1 MYDALSASERR
12 QFATANKDTIT
23 SALTID
29 DDVDLSGYSKDELLK
44 ALKGADMNDILWG
57 MNEAGVSRSVIS
69 SWLEREMRS

>member
-12 QFATANKDTIT
+12 QFATANREAIT

-57 MNEAGVSRSVIS
+57 MNVAGVRRSVIS
-69 SWLEREMRS
+69 SWLERELRS